1 MLNFTAGGTDKTD
14 TNYDGKNGIRSIGI
28 SPDGRHLASG
38 DRIGNV
44 RYESILSYYIK

>member
-44 RYESILSYYIK
+44 RYESILSYFK